1 MEKSKVLV
9 MLDMGHGCNTPGKSS
24 AIFDDGK
31 TQLERIYNVN

>member
-1 MEKSKVLV
+1 
-9 MLDMGHGCNTPGKSS
+9 MGHGSSTPGKSS